1 METTFSKE
9 NLVSRNPQ
17 ILFSVIDNEVVLMDI
32 ESDRYVQLDSIA
44 SDIWITLSEEMTF
57 GDLCT
62 ELLSKYDVNEETC
75 HQNLSEFLKELS
87 AAGYITQK

>member
-1 METTFSKE
+1 LETTFSKE

-57 GDLCT
+57 GELCT
-62 ELLSKYDVNEETC
+62 ELQNKYDVSEETC

-87 AAGYITQK
+87 AAGYVTKK